1 MIQFELPLYN
11 DDDRQLLLHAAD
23 RLAEYASPDD
33 SAVLLQRLA
42 HRLGRV
48 LQSADK
54 TKCTLHVR
62 YVLEM
67 DGRRQPEATIAPKGY
82 VNCNVDLLYIEEK
95 HDLTYQVL
103 PLWEDAG
110 IAFDCYSQG
119 AAATCN
125 NHRSEPRRGSPRE
138 RLADAAKVGAM
149 VSGQPRD
156 RGGACGVRPQPASK
170 PSSAT
175 TASAQPESP
184 PTSRTAAH
192 WKKPPRWRTMPRRE
206 RRSSTIGAATRS
218 ASMRSSGL

>member
-11 DDDRQLLLHAAD
+11 NDDRQLLLHAAD

-48 LQSADK
+48 LQSAEN
-54 TKCTLHVR
+54 TKYTLQVR

-67 DGRRQPEATIAPKGY
+67 DGRRQSEATIAPEGY

-110 IAFDCYSQG
+110 IAFNCYSQG
-119 AAATCN
+119 GGGDMYTIIDPSRAEEAREIAWQTQQKFEQWYRDNPETEEELAAREARAEQWRRDNPEPKSAEEVRATIA
-125 NHRSEPRRGSPRE
+125 RIKE
-138 RLADAAKVGAM
+138 K
-149 VSGQPRD
+149 
-156 RGGACGVRPQPASK
+156 
-170 PSSAT
+170 SAG
-175 TASAQPESP
+175 
-184 PTSRTAAH
+184 RTATATG
-192 WKKPPRWRTMPRRE
+192 TMIDE
-206 RRSSTIGAATRS
+206 ENT
-218 ASMRSSGL
+218 